1 MDKTTLTNMA
11 TQAFTNLE
19 MSRTA
24 LFTAAEAAITA
35 KADLDTAKYQA
46 FFGGVITGTNDK
58 MRDAQIKEHCQADF
72 LKLEQAEKQER
83 GARHGFEMA
92 SIEVDTVKT
101 LLRIAE
107 LQ

>member
-1 MDKTTLTNMA
+1 MDKITLEKMA
-11 TQAFTNLE
+11 ASAFVKQAE
-19 MSRTA
+19 ARTA

-46 FFGGVITGTNDK
+46 FLGGVITGTNDK

>member
-11 TQAFTNLE
+11 TFAFASQATA
-19 MSRTA
+19 RTA
-24 LFTAAEAAITA
+24 LFGATEGAIIA
-35 KADLDTAKYQA
+35 KADLDTAKYDA
-46 FFGGVITGTNDK
+46 LTGGVIDGKNAEI
-58 MRDAQIKEHCQADF
+58 REAQLKTHLEADYA
-72 LKLEQAEKQER
+72 KLDTAERTER
-83 GARHGFEMA
+83 AARHQFDLA